1 MEIWQYILIAIG
13 ILAVIAAVYYLIK
26 RLTKDIEKVHHLPI
40 REKGFTEMPAVPFII
55 SETIDTVVKL
65 GLRTQECKMAKAGL
79 NREYTLYDAKREHT
93 YTQNAYTFMYD
104 TAPIDNSKE
113 EREDLLE
120 RLKRSTEKEFLNK
133 TLLNTHLKRAEF
145 AKHQD
150 KNETFTSLFLDTPE
164 DFTISWTNYYNIYKN
179 NAKEYKDEY
188 ASILKD
194 PKEATK
200 QFWPMISENG
210 LAYNLLILQKVEG
223 DLLEKVKTTFH
234 HEWKSLLKPIHE
246 DDVLFA
252 IDLTIFNR
260 FDAAQVAGFD
270 RWTPGAFVMMK
281 QDIVSKKLHPICV
294 QISKNDASASQIYTQ
309 ENSTDATWIFALA
322 AARTAV
328 TVYGIWLGHV
338 YHWHIVSAPMQMT
351 LFNNVK
357 KDHDLR
363 RLLNPQSKSLIG
375 FNDTLLLL
383 WKAIGPPTSFA
394 TPDSFLDLT
403 NTFATGREFFD
414 DDPKVTLKKFGIHK
428 KDFSEKEDWDR
439 YPIVKHLL
447 YFWEASEQMVDVFVE
462 NTYNT
467 DEAVFHDTQL
477 QKWIEAS
484 SDPEEGNV
492 RGLPVM
498 SSRKEL
504 KAVLTSLVYRVVAHG
519 NSRQMRSLGPG
530 LSFVANYPPCLQKTD
545 VVVPDDTNF
554 TKKDVLRYLPNTG
567 TIGSM
572 MTFYYIFIFSAPY
585 EPLLPLYGNDTD
597 LYFDDKDDPRNKA
610 LEVFR
615 EKIGSFILDYSDENA
630 PLIHQWSASI
640 ET

>member
-1 MEIWQYILIAIG
+1 MEIWHYILIAIG
-13 ILAVIAAVYYLIK
+13 IIAVIAAVYYLIK
-26 RLTKDIEKVHHLPI
+26 KLTKEIEKVHHLPI

-55 SETIDTVVKL
+55 SETIATVAKL

-79 NREYTLYDAKREHT
+79 NREYTLLDETGKHT
-93 YTQNAYTFMYD
+93 HTQNAYTFMYD
-104 TAPIDNSKE
+104 TAPIDTGKE
-113 EREDLLE
+113 ERENLLE
-120 RLKRSTEKEFLNK
+120 RLERSSEKEFLNK
-133 TLLNTHLKRAEF
+133 TLLNTHLERASF
-145 AKHQD
+145 SKHQ
-150 KNETFTSLFLDTPE
+150 KKSEKFTDFFLDTPE
-164 DFTISWTNYYNIYKN
+164 DFTISWTNYYDIYKN
-179 NAKEYKDEY
+179 NAKKYKDEY

-200 QFWPMISENG
+200 QFWPMIAENG
-210 LAYNLLILQKVEG
+210 LAYNLLILQKVKD
-223 DLLEKVKTTFH
+223 DLLEKAKKVFH
-234 HEWKSLLKPIHE
+234 GEWEHLLKPLHE
-246 DDVLFA
+246 KGALYA
-252 IDLTIFNR
+252 IDLTIFNQ
-260 FDAAQVAGFD
+260 FEASQVAGFD
-270 RWTPGAFVMMK
+270 RWTPGAFVLME
-281 QDIVSKKLHPICV
+281 QDVVSKKLHPICV
-294 QISKNDASASQIYTQ
+294 QISKNDASASQIYTHD
-309 ENSTDATWIFALA
+309 NTTDATWIFALA

-338 YHWHIVSAPMQMT
+338 YHWHMVSAPMQMT

-363 RLLNPQSKSLIG
+363 KLLDPQSKSLIG

-383 WKAIGPPTSFA
+383 WKTIGPPTSFA

-414 DDPKVTLKKFGIHK
+414 DDPKVTLEKFGIHK
-428 KDFSEKEDWDR
+428 EHFSEKEDWDR
-439 YPIVKHLL
+439 FPIVKQLL
-447 YFWEASEQMVDVFVE
+447 YFWEASEHMVDVFVT
-462 NTYNT
+462 NTYDT
-467 DEAVFHDTQL
+467 DEAVFHDTEL
-477 QKWIEAS
+477 QNWIEAS

-545 VVVPDDTNF
+545 IIAPGDKKF
-554 TKKDVLRYLPNTG
+554 TKKEVLRYLPNTG

-585 EPLLPLYGNDTD
+585 DPLLPLYGNDTD

-615 EKIGSFILDYSDENA
+615 EKIGSFIVDYSDENG
-630 PLIHQWSASI
+630 PLIHQWPASI

>member
-13 ILAVIAAVYYLIK
+13 ILAVIAVVYYVIK
-26 RLTKDIEKVHHLPI
+26 SLVKDIEKVHHLPI
-40 REKGFTEMPAVPFII
+40 REKGFKDMPAVPFII

-79 NREYTLYDAKREHT
+79 NRKYTLYDATREQK
-93 YTQNAYTFMYD
+93 YSQNAYTFMYD
-104 TAPIDNSKE
+104 NAPIDNTKE
-113 EREDLLE
+113 EREGLLE
-120 RLKRSTEKEFLNK
+120 RLKRSSEKEFLNK

-145 AKHQD
+145 SKQQD
-150 KNETFTSLFLDTPE
+150 KTATLTSLFLDTPE
-164 DFTISWTNYYNIYKN
+164 DFTMSWTNYYDIYKN
-179 NAKEYKDEY
+179 NTKEYKEDY

-194 PKEATK
+194 PSAATK

-223 DLLEKVKTTFH
+223 KLLENVKATFH
-234 HEWKSLLKPIHE
+234 QEWEGLLKPIHE
-246 DDVLFA
+246 QHRLYA
-252 IDLTIFNR
+252 IDLTIFNQ
-260 FDAAQVAGFD
+260 FDASQVAGFD
-270 RWTPGAFVMMK
+270 RWTPGAFVIME
-281 QDIVSKKLHPICV
+281 QDSLTKKLHPICV
-294 QISKNDASASQIYTQ
+294 QISKKDVSASQIYTE

-338 YHWHIVSAPMQMT
+338 YHWHMVSAPMQMT

-363 RLLNPQSKSLIG
+363 KLLDPQSKSLIG

-383 WKAIGPPTSFA
+383 WKTIGPPTSFD
-394 TPDSFLDLT
+394 TPDSFLNLT
-403 NTFATGREFFD
+403 NTFAKGRAFFD
-414 DDPKVTLKKFGIHK
+414 DDPKVTLEKFGIHK
-428 KDFSEKEDWDR
+428 EHFSDKEAWDR
-439 YPIVKHLL
+439 YPIVKQLL
-447 YFWEASEQMVDVFVE
+447 YFWDASEQMVDVFV
-462 NTYNT
+462 NTTY
-467 DEAVFHDTQL
+467 DSDQAVSKDTQL
-477 QKWIEAS
+477 QNWMEAS
-484 SDPEEGNV
+484 SDIEGGNV
-492 RGLPVM
+492 RGLPMM

-504 KAVLTSLVYRVVAHG
+504 KKVITSLVYRVVAHG

-545 VVVPDDTNF
+545 IVLPDDTNF
-554 TKKDVLRYLPNTG
+554 TNKDVLRYLPNTG

-585 EPLLPLYGNDTD
+585 EPLLPLYGNNTD
-597 LYFDDKDDPRNKA
+597 LYFDNPNDPRNKA

-615 EKIGSFILDYSDENA
+615 EKIGSFIVDNSGENA
-630 PLIHQWSASI
+630 PLIHQWPASI